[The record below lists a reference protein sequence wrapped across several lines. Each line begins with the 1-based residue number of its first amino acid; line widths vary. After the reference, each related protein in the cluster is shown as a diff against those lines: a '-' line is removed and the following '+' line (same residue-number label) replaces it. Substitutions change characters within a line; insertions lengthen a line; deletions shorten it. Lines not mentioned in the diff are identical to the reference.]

1 MQKSNLSPPP
11 SRLIFLLTRL
21 YFKLLD
27 ETKAIIR
34 DKSIVIND
42 LNTKQEGFF
51 QRRKLSVQS
60 QKVIKR
66 RETKILMV
74 LEQNNIR
81 NKL

>member
-1 MQKSNLSPPP
+1 M
-11 SRLIFLLTRL
+11 FLLARV

-51 QRRKLSVQS
+51 KRRKLSVQS